1 MNTHRGG
8 GLFSYMRVRHHERH
22 SYVFIIIFL
31 LVEEREHW
39 WFVEVSSYR
48 RAYDKEGN
56 RSVCA

>member
-22 SYVFIIIFL
+22 SYVFIIVYL
-31 LVEEREHW
+31 LVEEREH
-39 WFVEVSSYR
+39 R